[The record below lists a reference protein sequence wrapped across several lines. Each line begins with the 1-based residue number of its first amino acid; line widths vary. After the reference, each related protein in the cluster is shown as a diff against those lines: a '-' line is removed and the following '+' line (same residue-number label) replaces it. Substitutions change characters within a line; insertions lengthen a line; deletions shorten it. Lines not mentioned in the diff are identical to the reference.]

1 MCVGY
6 YHHTV
11 DEETN
16 VQREFDELDP
26 AEFPNVSRMVA
37 EGRYAGAEAEFEF
50 GLDAF
55 ARGLLG
61 GPRMSLEATS

>member
-1 MCVGY
+1 
-6 YHHTV
+6 
-11 DEETN
+11 

-26 AEFPNVSRMVA
+26 AEFPNVNRMVA

-55 ARGLLG
+55 VRGLLSR
-61 GPRMSLEATS
+61 PRISLETTP